1 MGIVRL
7 SKSKAQVQFVA
18 DDGTVYVTST
28 NYLMG
33 LMQGTMTKNLVI
45 LSKLPIPMSKDR
57 FPESPLWDP
66 NGLATKHNVYKAS
79 TTGNDGS
86 SPKLKKELEQKQT
99 QEDINPW

>member
-7 SKSKAQVQFVA
+7 SKSGAQVQFIA

-33 LMQGTMTKNLVI
+33 LMQGTMAKNMVL

-57 FPESPLWDP
+57 FPESVLWDP
-66 NGLATKHNVYKAS
+66 NGLATKHNQYKA
-79 TTGNDGS
+79 TTTANDGS
-86 SPKLKKELEQKQT
+86 SKAFKKELHQEKRK
-99 QEDINPW
+99 EDILPW